1 MEPYEKAIDIEKAIR
16 AGNNK
21 FLRSLPGFIIRIMKR
36 LIHEDEMNATIYRSR
51 HLDGIP
57 FVTDVLVGWN
67 VKIRLDGIDNLPP
80 SGRYIFASN
89 HPVGGIDA
97 MAFFDTIGGLFP
109 DIISPANEL
118 LYYIPNMR
126 SLIFGLNVFGKAS
139 RETAAGLHD
148 LFDSDRQIFIFPAG
162 EVSRRNK
169 GKISDNAWQKSF
181 ISKSVEH
188 KRDII
193 PVHISGRNSNLF
205 YNVAAMRTF
214 LGIKMFIETM
224 LLPREMMKQR
234 NSTVTI
240 TAGRPIPWQT
250 FTDGMSHFEWAQK
263 IKSIVYSLPENQ
275 YNYETNLS

>member
-1 MEPYEKAIDIEKAIR
+1 MDSIEKTIDIEKAIR
-16 AGNNK
+16 SGNNK
-21 FLRSLPGFIIRIMKR
+21 FLKSMPGFIILCMKR

-51 HLDGIP
+51 HLDGVP
-57 FVTDVLVGWN
+57 FVRDVLVGWN
-67 VKIRLDGIDNLPP
+67 VKVRLDGIDNLPS

-97 MAFFDTIGGLFP
+97 LAFFDAIGGLFP
-109 DIISPANEL
+109 DIISPANEIL
-118 LYYIPNMR
+118 HNIPNMR
-126 SLIFGLNVFGKAS
+126 PLIFGLNVFGKAS

-169 GKISDNAWQKSF
+169 GKISDNVWQKSF

-188 KRDII
+188 KRDVV

-205 YNVAAMRTF
+205 YNVAGLRKS
-214 LGIKMFIETM
+214 LGIKMYIETI
-224 LLPREMMKQR
+224 LLPREMMRQM

-240 TAGRPIPWQT
+240 TVGKPISWRT
-250 FTDGMSHFEWAQK
+250 FIDGISHLEWAQK
-263 IKSIVYSLPENQ
+263 VKSLVYSLPENK
-275 YNYETNLS
+275 L